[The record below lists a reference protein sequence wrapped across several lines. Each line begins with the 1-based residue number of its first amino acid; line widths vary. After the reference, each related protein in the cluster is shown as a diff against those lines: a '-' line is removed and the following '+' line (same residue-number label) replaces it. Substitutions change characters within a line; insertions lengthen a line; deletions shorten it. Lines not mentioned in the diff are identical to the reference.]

1 MRILHVIL
9 LTTITA
15 ACSTPDIGDWPPT
28 PPAVSEEIIQSYVD
42 RYTADSK
49 SAPIYGPEDIPALHI
64 LSERRS
70 ALPDVD
76 DFDDADSRFMLGKL
90 PEKSA
95 TDGKRLSRNEINAIT
110 RRVNRMYDSVH
121 TRRHVL
127 KGKYG
132 ID

>member
-1 MRILHVIL
+1 MRFLHVIL
-9 LTTITA
+9 LSAITA
-15 ACSTPDIGDWPPT
+15 ACSAPDIDDWPPT

-49 SAPIYGPEDIPALHI
+49 PAPVYRPEDIQALRI
-64 LSERRS
+64 LSERRA
-70 ALPDVD
+70 ALRDLD
-76 DFDDADSRFMLGKL
+76 DFDDADSRLELEKL
-90 PEKSA
+90 QGKSA
-95 TDGKRLSRNEINAIT
+95 TDGKSLSRNEINAIT
-110 RRVNRMYDSVH
+110 RRVNRMYDDVH